1 MKKNYLIWLL
11 SLLTLCTLFL
21 SACKD
26 DEKEDEV
33 VPLNKKD
40 GVRSSEVD
48 SLLKLTKNAGIDSIG
63 VVISDEIPDFDIIR
77 QVIENYPMIKVSL
90 NLEHCTGIVGIPDNA
105 FKSKNPIKNLVSV
118 LFPDKLTRI
127 GAFSFNNCPNL
138 NSIVIPKS
146 VTEIGCNAFPS
157 TIKEITIE
165 SETPPMLHDGLSLTK
180 TIIFVP
186 ESAVETY
193 KKNEDWEY
201 YAKHFFAIGQEPIE
215 PEPDYMYLT
224 VSAFAS
230 SKWIG
235 LDSSGNDII
244 LNVTSST
251 EMTLKY
257 TLRPVTK
264 SDENKIKT
272 VIIEYSYDQVLG
284 KFNGKGDDG
293 FNYEGTLSGKTSL
306 SLKIPLGTCSMHI
319 VNDDNSNN

>member
-11 SLLTLCTLFL
+11 SILSLCTLFF

-33 VPLNKKD
+33 VPINKKD
-40 GVRSSEVD
+40 GVRSTELD

-77 QVIENYPMIKVSL
+77 QVLENYPMIKVSL
-90 NLEHCTGIVGIPDNA
+90 NLEHCSGIVGIPDNA
-105 FKSKNPIKNLVSV
+105 FKSKNAIKNLVSV
-118 LFPDKLTRI
+118 IFPANLSRI
-127 GAFSFNNCPNL
+127 GEFSFNNCPNL

-157 TIKEITIE
+157 RIKEITIE
-165 SETPPMLHDGLSLTK
+165 SEIPPILPNGLSLTK
-180 TIIFVP
+180 TFIFVP

-193 KKNEDWEY
+193 TKNEDWDY
-201 YAKHFFAIGQEPIE
+201 YAKYFFAIGQEPIE
-215 PEPDYMYLT
+215 PEPDYKYLT
-224 VSAFAS
+224 VYACAS

-235 LDSSGNDII
+235 LDSYGNDII

-257 TLRPVTK
+257 TLTVVK
-264 SDENKIKT
+264 SDDNKINT
-272 VIIEYSYDQVLG
+272 VKIVYSYDQVSG
-284 KFNGKGDDG
+284 KFNGEGDDG
-293 FNYEGTLSGKTSL
+293 FNYEGNLSGKTSL
-306 SLKIPLGTCSMHI
+306 LFKMPVEIISMHI